1 MLPQPIQSQIKP
13 SQRVLIAGA
22 GGSFDFLC
30 GLPLLLALEAQGCE
44 THLANLSFT
53 AFKNASG
60 VRRHTPSLVEVTN
73 ASSGETY
80 FPEKWLCQW
89 FNERSKRHI
98 SIWCFEAT
106 GLVPYQQSYA
116 YLVEQL
122 QIDTILVVD
131 GGVDSLLRGDEHSL
145 GTPLWD
151 ALTVAAVHQVAGPQK
166 LLASVAF
173 GAERWDK
180 ISHAQALARIADLT
194 RAAALLGVTSLLRTT
209 DEGKH
214 FMDAAQFIFDHQPGV
229 RQSTVIST
237 LLSALNGEFGERPVN
252 AYTQATPLWVSPL
265 MCLYWFFELDEVARQ
280 KLFLP
285 CLTGTQTLAEAA
297 AGLRAWTERQAPG
310 PWESIPI

>member
-1 MLPQPIQSQIKP
+1 MLPQPIQSCIKP

-22 GGSFDFLC
+22 GGGFDFLC
-30 GLPLLLALEAQGCE
+30 GVPLMLALEAQGCE
-44 THLANLSFT
+44 THLANLTFT
-53 AFKNASG
+53 SFKNASE
-60 VRRHTPSLVEVTN
+60 VRRHTHSLVEITS
-73 ASSGETY
+73 ASSGDSY
-80 FPEKWLCQW
+80 FPEKWLAQW
-89 FNERSKRHI
+89 FKERFRREL

-116 YLVEQL
+116 YLVNHL

-151 ALTVAAVHQVAGPQK
+151 ALTVGAVHQLEGPQK

-194 RAAALLGVTSLLRTT
+194 RAAALLGVTSLLRAM
-209 DEGKH
+209 DEGKY
-214 FMDAAQFIFDHQPGV
+214 FMEAAQFIFDHQPGV
-229 RQSTVIST
+229 RQSTVVSA
-237 LLSALNGEFGERPVN
+237 LLAALNGEFGERPVN

-265 MCLYWFFELDEVARQ
+265 MCLYWFFDLDEVARQ

-285 CLTGTQTLAEAA
+285 CLAGTQTLAEAA
-297 AGLRAWTERQAPG
+297 AQLRAWTEQQAPCA
-310 PWESIPI
+310 WESIPI